1 HLALLEAVERYVA
14 ALLDDR
20 SGGRSDVVVSVQLGS
35 GRTDYVLR
43 RDARDAWTVLR
54 REGDREHPLG
64 PCEIDWPALARQ
76 ASARLHDAIAAD
88 PDLDLGRAVL
98 ALACGAIPSALSG
111 LDAGQR
117 DFLQTEVLPRL
128 EVARLRHFDDARRA
142 FLRVVGARQDG
153 DVAAARRELRAFDE

>member
-1 HLALLEAVERYVA
+1 DGAVLDSWLDTTWRVFVTDGAAGARHVIDLEPVRPWHPTVREEHARHLALLEAVERYVA

-88 PDLDLGRAVL
+88 PDLELGRAVL
-98 ALACGAIPSALSG
+98 ALACGAIPSA
-111 LDAGQR
+111 
-117 DFLQTEVLPRL
+117 
-128 EVARLRHFDDARRA
+128 
-142 FLRVVGARQDG
+142 
-153 DVAAARRELRAFDE
+153 